1 MTMNSHGRG
10 KECSS
15 GKKEKGRIREERKIQ
30 EDGMVNKNR
39 VLAVIPARYGSSRF
53 PGKVLAKICG
63 RTMIEHVW
71 LRAANADRVDRLV
84 VATDDERISR
94 EVERFGGEVVI
105 TSPEIRSGS
114 DRVAAVARDIDASVI
129 INIQGDEPLTESATI
144 DCLADFMLENEHVD
158 VGTVVR
164 PVSDPGELKDPNV
177 VKAVLAMDGRVL
189 YFSRSLIPFHADP
202 ASLEPRDLGET
213 IFHSHVGIYAYRKE
227 ALLRLTSLPVSAL
240 EIRESLEQLRA
251 LENGMT
257 IYAIIRNVESLGVD
271 HPSQVALVEKLMKKG
286 LNKG

>member
-1 MTMNSHGRG
+1 
-10 KECSS
+10 
-15 GKKEKGRIREERKIQ
+15 
-30 EDGMVNKNR
+30 MVNKNR

-53 PGKVLAKICG
+53 PGKALAKICG

-71 LRAANADRVDRLV
+71 LRAAGADRVDRVL
-84 VATDDERISR
+84 VATDDERIKR
-94 EVERFGGEVVI
+94 EVERFGGEVVK
-105 TSPEIRSGS
+105 TSRDIRSGS
-114 DRVAAVARDIDASVI
+114 DRVAVVARDIDATLIV
-129 INIQGDEPLTESATI
+129 NIQGDEPLTEPATI
-144 DCLADFMLENEHVD
+144 DCLIEFMLKNEHAE

-164 PVSDPGELKDPNV
+164 PVDDPGELKDPNV

-189 YFSRSLIPFHADP
+189 YFSRSLIPYHADP

-227 ALLRLTSLPVSAL
+227 TLLRLTSLPISAL
-240 EIRESLEQLRA
+240 ETRESLEQLRA

-271 HPSQVALVEKLMKKG
+271 HPSQIALVEKLMKKG
-286 LNKG
+286 RNEG